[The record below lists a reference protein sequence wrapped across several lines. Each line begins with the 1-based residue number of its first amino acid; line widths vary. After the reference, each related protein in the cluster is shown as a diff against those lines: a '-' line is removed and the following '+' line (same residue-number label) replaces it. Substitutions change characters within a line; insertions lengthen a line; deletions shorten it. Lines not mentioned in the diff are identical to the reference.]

1 MCDTLCLIG
10 GGRTLFAKNSNR
22 PQDETQVVERH
33 PRRAPG
39 ASLRTTHIEIED
51 AGAHALIGSRLAW
64 MWGFEHGVN
73 EHGVAIGN
81 ERIFTVAD
89 PLAAAPGLT
98 GMDLVRLGLE
108 RATSADAA
116 LDVMTGLIER
126 HGQGGSGAEHA
137 NDPYWSSF
145 IIADRHGAW
154 VLETSDRE
162 WVAQSVTG
170 GAAISNRVT
179 LGTEWTRGSSGIAP
193 GADWSTRLDPGVPT
207 EPSDVRLA
215 VTGACASGMP
225 TGTAPADVVTAL
237 RHHGS
242 GSWGRPGDDPANV
255 EPPPPPGAPGWDG
268 FTVCWHVRTVEST
281 MSSMIVELPEDP
293 DAPLRHWIALGSPCV
308 SIYVPGFGMETVPPA
323 LAEPAT
329 WQRFVR
335 LRDRVEADGRA
346 LAAIRAELG
355 PVENELWEQAEVVA
369 GDPAAWSGYSHAAWR
384 SVDAALT
391 RVGV

>member
-10 GGRTLFAKNSNR
+10 NERTLFAKNSNR
-22 PQDETQVVERH
+22 PHDETQLVERH
-33 PRRAPG
+33 PRRAAG
-39 ASLRTTHIEIED
+39 GSLRTTHLEIED
-51 AGAHALIGSRLAW
+51 AGAHALIGSRLGW
-64 MWGFEHGVN
+64 MWGFEHGLN

-89 PLAAAPGLT
+89 PRAAPPGLT

-108 RATSADAA
+108 RASSADAA
-116 LDVMTGLIER
+116 LDTMTGLLER

-145 IIADRHGAW
+145 IVADRHGAW

-162 WVAQSVTG
+162 WVAQPVDG

-179 LGTEWTRGSSGIAP
+179 LASEWTLGAAGIPP
-193 GADWSTRLDPGVPT
+193 GTDWSTRLDPGVPT

-215 VTGACASGMP
+215 VTGACAAGDA
-225 TGTAPADVVTAL
+225 TRIGPADVVTTL

-242 GSWGRPGDDPANV
+242 GHWGRPGSDPTHV
-255 EPPPPPGAPGWDG
+255 EPPPPPGAPGWEG
-268 FTVCWHVRTVEST
+268 FTVCWHIRTVEST
-281 MSSMIVELPEDP
+281 MGSMIAELAEDP
-293 DAPLRHWIALGSPCV
+293 DVPLRHWIALGSPCV
-308 SIYVPGFGMETVPPA
+308 SVYLPGFGMETVPRA
-323 LAEPAT
+323 LADPAT

-335 LRDRVEADGRA
+335 LRDRVEADGDT
-346 LAAIRAELG
+346 LAAVRAELG

-369 GDPAAWSGYSHAAWR
+369 GDPNSWSAYSDAAWS

-391 RVGV
+391 RLGA